1 MGLNP
6 MEQGFSLQMSDYIL
20 TYTNMHF
27 NSHSLRSGTGFRSFL
42 VEKENMLVIDTE
54 SDCGSG
60 RDNAGPVD
68 LIWLACYK

>member
-6 MEQGFSLQMSDYIL
+6 MELGFSLQMSDYIL

-27 NSHSLRSGTGFRSFL
+27 NFHSLRSGTGFRSFL
-42 VEKENMLVIDTE
+42 AEKENMLVIDTE
-54 SDCGSG
+54 SDCGP
-60 RDNAGPVD
+60 RANAGPVD